1 MAMKDSNLTAERIK
15 QYLAEGKRFDG
26 RKTDEFRDISIE
38 CGVSKKAEGSAKVK
52 IGKTEVWV
60 GVKLGVMSP
69 YSDSPD
75 KGNLMVTVELTP
87 MSGDKYELGPPKF
100 PAIELGRLVDRGVRE
115 SGFIDLSKLCIEK
128 GEKVWMV
135 SVDLIPLNASGNL
148 FDAAAL
154 AGILALKNTKMPKY
168 DGEKV
173 DYKEKTNKGLPL
185 NDLPISVTVLKI
197 GDYLIVDPLPEEE
210 EQADARLTVA
220 SLTDGTICAMQKG
233 GDEPVSAEETNN
245 MINLAL
251 KSAKNLRKLVK

>member
-1 MAMKDSNLTAERIK
+1 MTQKETIIDYLK
-15 QYLAEGKRFDG
+15 QGIRFDG
-26 RKTDEFRDISIE
+26 RKLDEYRDIKIE
-38 CGVSKKAEGSAKVK
+38 VDVTKTAEGSAKIW
-52 IGKTEVWV
+52 IGDTELLAGIKLAV
-60 GVKLGVMSP
+60 GKP
-69 YSDSPD
+69 YSDSPEN
-75 KGNLMVTVELTP
+75 GTLMVDAELTP
-87 MSGDKYELGPPKF
+87 LSSPKFESGPPSIN
-100 PAIELGRLVDRGVRE
+100 AIELARVTDRAIRE
-115 SGFIDLSKLCIEK
+115 SESIDTKKLCIEK

-185 NDLPISVTVLKI
+185 NELPISVTVWKI
-197 GDYLIVDPLPEEE
+197 GDYLLLDPLSEEE
-210 EQADARLTVA
+210 EHADARLTVA

-233 GDEPVSAEETNN
+233 GDNPITIDEANKMVD
-245 MINLAL
+245 LAL